1 MNTRRLTTFLLT
13 LALIFLSA
21 LHPFSPSAFSQNK
34 SGGGKAKKSA
44 TAKTPGTEN
53 LEKGTPANFHRLA
66 LGDKAPDFS
75 LPGTDGKTYTLADF
89 ADSPILMVVFLS
101 NHCPYSHAAEAR
113 LIPFAAEMKSRGVA
127 VVAINPNNPDAI
139 RLDEMGYGKY
149 NDSLPDMV
157 LYAKEAGFT
166 FPYLYDGDT
175 QTTAAAYGC
184 LATPHVFIFDKD
196 RLLRYVGR
204 FDDSRFIEADT
215 VHSPDARNAV
225 EELLAGKSVTTPTT
239 RVMGCS
245 TKWLSKTAD
254 VAKENEDWNHSPVTL
269 EPINDAAVA
278 TLVKNGTERTRLIN
292 VWATWCAPCVKEFP
306 AFVKYSRQFSNR
318 DFEFISIS
326 VDDLK
331 NQPKV
336 LKFLQDRHAGMSS
349 RLTRILKKENRATTN
364 YIYTGANTDALAKS
378 LDPAWDGPVPYTIL
392 VSPDGKILYRQSGEI
407 DIPALSQ
414 KLYETLG
421 AGYNPHSSTGR

>member
-1 MNTRRLTTFLLT
+1 MKKLSVIIPAFCLL
-13 LALIFLSA
+13 ASA
-21 LHPFSPSAFSQNK
+21 LCFCPSTFAQNK
-34 SGGGKAKKSA
+34 SGGGKARKAGA
-44 TAKTPGTEN
+44 TAKIPGTDLEN
-53 LEKGTPANFHRLA
+53 SLPSNFHHLA

-75 LPGTDGKTYTLADF
+75 LPGTDGKTHTLADF
-89 ADSPILMVVFLS
+89 ASYPILMVVFLS

-113 LIPFAAEMKSRGVA
+113 LIPFADEYKSRGVA
-127 VVAINPNNPDAI
+127 VVAINPNNPDAV
-139 RLDEMGYGKY
+139 RLDELGYSKY
-149 NDSLPDMV
+149 NDSLADSK

-184 LATPHVFIFDKD
+184 LATPHVFIFDQD
-196 RLLRYVGR
+196 RRLRYVGR

-215 VHSPDARNAV
+215 VHSNDARNAV
-225 EELLAGKSVTTPTT
+225 DELLAGKPITTPTT

-254 VAKENEDWNHSPVTL
+254 VAKENEDWNHTPVTL
-269 EPINDAAVA
+269 EPIDDTAIAA
-278 TLVKNGTERTRLIN
+278 LVKNGTERTRLIN

-306 AFVKYSRQFSNR
+306 SFVKYSRQFSNR

-331 NQPKV
+331 NQPAV

-364 YIYTGANTDALAKS
+364 YLYTGANTDALAKS

-421 AGYNPHSSTGR
+421 SGYNPRSSTGR